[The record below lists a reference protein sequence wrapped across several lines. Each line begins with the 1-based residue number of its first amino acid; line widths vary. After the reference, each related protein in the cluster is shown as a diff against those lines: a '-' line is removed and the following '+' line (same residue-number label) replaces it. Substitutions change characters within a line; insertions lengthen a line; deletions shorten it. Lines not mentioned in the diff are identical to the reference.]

1 MAKGLTRRDFLNGT
15 ALVAASALCPLD
27 QFAAATGSAAYPP
40 SLQGLRGSTD
50 AAYEVMHALAR
61 EGRKFPVDRVE
72 PSETYDLV
80 VVGAG
85 LAGLTAAWLYR
96 AERPRAKILIL
107 DNHDDFGGHA
117 RRTEH
122 VVGGRLLL
130 GYGGSESMVA
140 PKVKF
145 AGEPGR
151 VLKGLGIRP
160 ERFESEDV
168 FHRKLYPGLGLS
180 KAVFFDR
187 ETFGRDALVK
197 GDPLVL
203 GFDEFAPN
211 NPGARPIAKFLA
223 DCPLTPAGRDGL
235 VELFAGR
242 RDYMAGVPKKARI
255 ENLGKMTYRAF
266 LTDVCRLPA
275 DAANFF
281 QNRSSDNW
289 GFGIDAIS
297 ATDAMGD
304 GFPGAKA
311 LKLGKEVSGHSEDKA
326 AYVHHFPDGNASIAR
341 ALVRSLV
348 KGVAPGTGMEDIV
361 TAPFDYS
368 RLDRAGEP
376 VRIRLEA
383 TVVDVR
389 NVSGGKSVDVGYVKD
404 AKPQKVRAGAVVV
417 STYAVSMAHICPE
430 LSKPAREAMLEN
442 VKAPLV
448 YTKVA
453 IRNWMSFARLGVHR
467 ISAPTGFH
475 CVVKLDYPVSLGTY
489 RFPRRPEE
497 PIGLHLVH
505 VPLEPLQGH
514 DMRTQA
520 RLGRQRLLETSF
532 QLLETAIRQD
542 LDRML
547 GPGGFDAGRDIAGIT
562 VNRWSHGYSY
572 TPNALYDD
580 LEAMEKAGAAMKA
593 RLGNIVFA
601 SSDTAWDAYAHSA
614 MSEAAR
620 AVGELVG
627 KPEKQK
633 ARSAG

>member
-15 ALVAASALCPLD
+15 ALAAASALCPLD
-27 QFAAATGSAAYPP
+27 QLAAAGKSAVYPP
-40 SLQGLRGSTD
+40 ALQGLRGSTD
-50 AAYEVMHALAR
+50 AAYEVMHAVAR

-72 PSETYDLV
+72 PSEIYDLV

-122 VVGGRLLL
+122 VVDGRLLL
-130 GYGGSESMVA
+130 GYGGSETMVA

-203 GFDEFAPN
+203 GFDEFAPA

-235 VELFAGR
+235 IELFAGR
-242 RDYMAGVPKKARI
+242 RDYMVGTAKKDRV
-255 ENLGKMTYRAF
+255 EKLGKMTYRAF
-266 LTDVCRLPA
+266 LTDVCKLPG

-297 ATDAMGD
+297 ASDAMGD

-311 LKLGKEVSGHSEDKA
+311 LKLEKDLGGHSEDKA
-326 AYVHHFPDGNASIAR
+326 AYVHHFPDGNASLAR

-348 KGVAPGTGMEDIV
+348 KGVAPGSGMDDIV

-368 RLDRAGEP
+368 RLDRDGEP
-376 VRIRLEA
+376 VRIRLQS
-383 TVVDVR
+383 TVVEVR
-389 NVSGGKSVDVGYVKD
+389 NTTGGKSVDVAYVKD
-404 AKPQKVRAGAVVV
+404 GKPLKVRAGAVVV

-430 LSKPAREAMLEN
+430 LGKPAREAMLEN

-453 IRNWMSFARLGVHR
+453 IRNWTSFAKLGVHR

-475 CVVKLDYPVSLGTY
+475 CVVKLDYPVSLGKY

-520 RLGRQRLLETSF
+520 RMGRQRLLETSF
-532 QLLETAIRQD
+532 QFLETAIRQD

-580 LEAMEKAGAAMKA
+580 VDAMEKAGAAMKA
-593 RLGNIVFA
+593 RIGNIVFA

-620 AVGELVG
+620 AVAELIG
-627 KPEKQK
+627 KPAKQK
-633 ARSAG
+633 AGSAG